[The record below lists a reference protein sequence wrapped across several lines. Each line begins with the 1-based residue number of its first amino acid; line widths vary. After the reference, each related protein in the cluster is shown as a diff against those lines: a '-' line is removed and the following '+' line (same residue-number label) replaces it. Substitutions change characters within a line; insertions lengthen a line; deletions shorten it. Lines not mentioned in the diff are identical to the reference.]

1 MSEFQFSSLF
11 KNVDLIWLL
20 QWVGV
25 VFGALQVWYAKNNKP
40 ITYLFGIVSI
50 LVNIYVLYVSKLYA
64 EIFLSLYYLVMS
76 IYGWWYWMYGRHLK
90 KKEEAPITYSTAQEW
105 MIAVGIVVGTFL
117 IFYSGLIYLTDST
130 VPLWDS
136 IVTAFAWAGMW
147 LLAKRKIENWLFLNM
162 SNIIAIP
169 LLYYKNL
176 PIFGMFTIFLFG
188 MGVWGYINWLKI
200 IKRNDAN

>member
-11 KNVDLIWLL
+11 QDVDLIWLL

-76 IYGWWYWMYGRHLK
+76 IYGWWYWMHGRHLK
-90 KKEEAPITYSTAQEW
+90 KKEEAPITYSTAREW
-105 MIAVGIVVGTFL
+105 MIAVGIVVVTFL

-136 IVTAFAWAGMW
+136 VVTAFAWAGMW

-169 LLYYKNL
+169 LLFYKSL
-176 PIFGMFTIFLFG
+176 PVFAMFTVFLFG
-188 MGVWGYINWLKI
+188 MGVWGYFNWLRI
-200 IKRNDAN
+200 IKRDDTN